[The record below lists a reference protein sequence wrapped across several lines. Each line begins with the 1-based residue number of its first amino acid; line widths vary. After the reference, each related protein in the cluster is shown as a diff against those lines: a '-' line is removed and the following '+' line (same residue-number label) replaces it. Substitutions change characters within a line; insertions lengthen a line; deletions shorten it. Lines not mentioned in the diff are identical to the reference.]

1 MASDLRRFCFVFFL
15 IYNADVIYKFFIIRS
30 LNIIKCDVVD
40 TEVSSG
46 DGTPKYLKLN
56 K

>member
-1 MASDLRRFCFVFFL
+1 MRSEKILLCIFFL
-15 IYNADVIYKFFIIRS
+15 IYNADVICKFFIMRI
-30 LNIIKCDVVD
+30 LNIIICDVVD
-40 TEVSSG
+40 SEVSSG